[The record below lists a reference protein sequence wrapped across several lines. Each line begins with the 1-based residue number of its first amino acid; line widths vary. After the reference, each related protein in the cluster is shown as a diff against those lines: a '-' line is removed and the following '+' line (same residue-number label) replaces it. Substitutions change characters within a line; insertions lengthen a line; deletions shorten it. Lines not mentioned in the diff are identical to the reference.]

1 MVQSVLA
8 LIALETKL
16 IEVVIQSAPHERVQE
31 SVELKRI
38 AENYTVNKQLKAK
51 DWSVAYRYLRETQIH
66 QLVFSIDKDLRIK
79 ALNRMNSELNQ
90 QNIDLNKHVGDL
102 QQRNVELEQRNGDKD
117 L

>member
-8 LIALETKL
+8 LIASEPKL
-16 IEVVIQSAPHERVQE
+16 IEVGIQSAPHERIQE

-38 AENYTVNKQLKAK
+38 AENSLVVKQLKAK

-79 ALNRMNSELNQ
+79 ALNQMNSELNEKNSEYGQ
-90 QNIDLNKHVGDL
+90 QVGHLN
-102 QQRNVELEQRNGDKD
+102 
-117 L
+117 